1 MSPASPKYERIDL
14 ADADNVRY
22 WAGEFGITPDAV
34 GAFVH
39 QFGTDPAVIRTHI
52 EGPPHDRV
60 QPEADYTYD
69 PLRKPH
75 TG

>member
-1 MSPASPKYERIDL
+1 MNAGSQNYDRIDL

-22 WAGEFGITPDAV
+22 WAGEFGITADAL

-39 QFGTDPAVIRTHI
+39 QFGSDPAVIRTQI

-60 QPEADYTYD
+60 KPEADYTYD